1 MLLNFYYIIVGLLGV
16 ITFLILSI
24 NYKSNRSVNI
34 YFLFFLFLFSI
45 KFILEGVIYFY
56 EGMRPD
62 FSYKPFL
69 IVSIPSVYLYFKNLI
84 SNSKK
89 HNVKDLLHFVFPF
102 IFGCFSLTN
111 FNKQIFSSISVYFV
125 FVVFFI
131 FYLLSSIY
139 LLKDI
144 IWNSKK
150 QHSIIIFQN
159 DKIKKWIQFLFVI
172 YVLIAVRL
180 LLITFFELFQVN
192 FSYGENYS
200 WISGCLFIIILI
212 KIWTS
217 PDILF
222 GYKVLYTKVKDE
234 NFSKFALNDI
244 WILTPTSE
252 LNNIQDNEL
261 KEKVYVSLNKQIN
274 RIEKLALKE
283 KWYRS
288 NKTSKAELA
297 EKLNIPKSH
306 INFIFKYHSKISYA
320 DFVKRVR
327 TYDAIALI
335 ESGYLLTHKLDAL
348 ALKVGYL
355 SYNPFFS
362 TFKEI
367 TGTCPME
374 YNKEKI
380 NLKS

>member
-1 MLLNFYYIIVGLLGV
+1 
-16 ITFLILSI
+16 
-24 NYKSNRSVNI
+24 
-34 YFLFFLFLFSI
+34 
-45 KFILEGVIYFY
+45 VIYFY

>member
-1 MLLNFYYIIVGLLGV
+1 VGLLGV
-16 ITFLILSI
+16 ITCLILNI
-24 NYKSNRSVNI
+24 NYKSNRSVNF
-34 YFLFFLFLFSI
+34 YFLFFLILFSI
-45 KFILEGVIYFY
+45 NFILEGVFYFFKSSI
-56 EGMRPD
+56 PF
-62 FSYKPFL
+62 FSYKL
-69 IVSIPSVYLYFKNLI
+69 IFFITLSLIYLYLKNLI
-84 SNSKK
+84 VNTKKHSSKELKHFIFPILFFCFIILNKYFQILGKYSPYYIYLTYLMYNILYLFMSIFLLKKTIWSKK
-89 HNVKDLLHFVFPF
+89 KNITILFNQNKKIIKWINFLF
-102 IFGCFSLTN
+102 IL
-111 FNKQIFSSISVYFV
+111 FV
-125 FVVFFI
+125 FVVIRLFLTTI
-131 FYLLSSIY
+131 F
-139 LLKDI
+139 D
-144 IWNSKK
+144 
-150 QHSIIIFQN
+150 
-159 DKIKKWIQFLFVI
+159 LFNI
-172 YVLIAVRL
+172 D
-180 LLITFFELFQVN
+180 
-192 FSYGENYS
+192 FSFGENNS
-200 WISGCLFIIILI
+200 WIIGCLFILMLI

-217 PDILF
+217 PDLLF
-222 GYKVLYTKVKDE
+222 GYNALYNNIKVE
-234 NFSKFALNDI
+234 NFSKFTLTDI
-244 WILTPTSE
+244 WILTQHSE

-288 NKTSKAELA
+288 NKTSKSELA

>member
-1 MLLNFYYIIVGLLGV
+1 MF
-16 ITFLILSI
+16 
-24 NYKSNRSVNI
+24 
-34 YFLFFLFLFSI
+34 
-45 KFILEGVIYFY
+45 
-56 EGMRPD
+56 
-62 FSYKPFL
+62 
-69 IVSIPSVYLYFKNLI
+69 
-84 SNSKK
+84 
-89 HNVKDLLHFVFPF
+89 H
-102 IFGCFSLTN
+102 
-111 FNKQIFSSISVYFV
+111 
-125 FVVFFI
+125 
-131 FYLLSSIY
+131 
-139 LLKDI
+139 
-144 IWNSKK
+144 
-150 QHSIIIFQN
+150 
-159 DKIKKWIQFLFVI
+159 
-172 YVLIAVRL
+172 
-180 LLITFFELFQVN
+180 VN
-192 FSYGENYS
+192 FSFGENYS
-200 WISGCLFIIILI
+200 WVSGCLFIIILI